1 MTNKINFL
9 NFYTKNLNGQ
19 QSKKKSGCFFLPDS
33 PVKQKIFYFG
43 MFLQITIKA
52 CLLRLKIFFLTVR
65 LENVSF
71 VIYPITDGIVKL
83 RDGPQ

>member
-1 MTNKINFL
+1 MVNKAK
-9 NFYTKNLNGQ
+9 KNQ
-19 QSKKKSGCFFLPDS
+19 VVFFLPDS

-43 MFLQITIKA
+43 MFLQIIIKT